1 MLVKF
6 EKADGLPIWI
16 NPNHIDSVGY
26 RLEANYGDGRHVSL
40 VVAGWVEIGMASDA
54 SQCHVVLGTPEEVV
68 AKLFPRTQAQA
79 MKEQWERVHNSLAS
93 EGGLLR

>member
-16 NPNHIDSVGY
+16 NPNHVDSVGY
-26 RLEANYGDGRHVSL
+26 RLEANYGDGRHIST
-40 VVAGWVEIGMASDA
+40 VVAGWVEIGMAADA

-68 AKLFPRTQAQA
+68 AKLFPQTR
-79 MKEQWERVHNSLAS
+79 MPGEKFYVPV
-93 EGGLLR
+93 